1 MGLKGL
7 ACIAAVAIAATAVVP
22 TAEAQTRKQQAAPS
36 SQNTVFIT
44 RDENGRTATRVIV
57 TPRSYLDGGT
67 EGPARP
73 TQVQPPGHGAILVA
87 DRHPRPRQ
95 DLRAPAPPT
104 RLEFRR
110 HALLLLIELGG
121 RNATRRAGRA
131 GRAVW
136 ASISSGVTA

>member
-67 EGPARP
+67 EVLPGQRKFNHRDMEPYWSPIDILGPGKTYER
-73 TQVQPPGHGAILVA
+73 QPL
-87 DRHPRPRQ
+87 Q
-95 DLRAPAPPT
+95 PAWNSWGT
-104 RLEFRR
+104 RCCF
-110 HALLLLIELGG
+110 
-121 RNATRRAGRA
+121 
-131 GRAVW
+131 
-136 ASISSGVTA
+136 